1 MLQESEQ
8 ATVQGRL
15 ATMDNLEQALMTPPT
30 VRGAAAPIDPK
41 KELAGTYVVS
51 EKLPDAVKDGYDK
64 LGRVLAID
72 ETKKTATVQYIP
84 KGYQGRTKSP
94 VS

>member
-64 LGRVLAID
+64 LGRVLALMRPR
-72 ETKKTATVQYIP
+72 KLPLSNSSLKLP
-84 KGYQGRTKSP
+84 R
-94 VS
+94 